1 MSIRSS
7 SRPSTP
13 RLLPFAAVAA
23 GVALLAGTT
32 ACDAIGGTSNTSAS
46 SSPGTGSGTGGG
58 TGAGAQS
65 VPRDGS
71 LDAGIVIASR
81 PATYED
87 AMVRIDLIS
96 IRRSGSLATLRFTA
110 TNTTPG
116 TTEDTDKEWNVSTD
130 LGEKSGDYSVNG
142 VYLID
147 PAHSKKYP
155 AATDSAD
162 DCVCSLTSGVSIVP
176 TQKREF
182 SATFAAPPSDVAS
195 VDVYV
200 PGAGTFENV
209 PVS

>member
-32 ACDAIGGTSNTSAS
+32 ACDAIGGTSSTSAT
-46 SSPGTGSGTGGG
+46 SSPRTGIGSGGGS
-58 TGAGAQS
+58 TAGQS

-71 LDAGIVIASR
+71 LDADIVIASR
-81 PATYED
+81 PASYED

-96 IRRSGSLATLRFTA
+96 VRRSGSLATLRFTA

-116 TTEDTDKEWNVSTD
+116 TSDDTDKEWNVDTD
-130 LGEKSGDYSVNG
+130 LGDKSSDYSVNG

-182 SATFAAPPSDVAS
+182 SATFAAPPVDVTS

-200 PGAGTFENV
+200 PGAGSFENV